1 MNRYPAL
8 GFYRGMMSF
17 LGWGIIILGIIA
29 AIGLS
34 SSDRFGGGYGRFS
47 WEVFIPILLI
57 SLVTGGGFLITSEL
71 IGVLVNIESRLI
83 EMRDMNRRREAGDR
97 AAAGVYMD
105 EPGASMQRSV
115 DVAENEA
122 ITDDSAFKRRAVET
136 LASKAAISVDEMA
149 GQRPATVWG
158 VVTADYLLLRTAPNV
173 NAPRVKKVILGEE
186 IKIVGIGQNFNWAL
200 IHDSDKKLYWART
213 NGIAVDEDI
222 TQLQVIK
229 A

>member
-8 GFYRGMMSF
+8 GFYQGAMSL
-17 LGWGIIILGIIA
+17 LGWGIIVLGIIA

-34 SSDRFGGGYGRFS
+34 SSDRFGGGYGSFS
-47 WEVFIPILLI
+47 WEVFIPIFLT

-97 AAAGVYMD
+97 AAAGIYTG
-105 EPGASMQRSV
+105 ESSATMQRSV
-115 DVAENEA
+115 DVAENET
-122 ITDDSAFKRRAVET
+122 ITDESAFQRRAAEV
-136 LASKAAISVDEMA
+136 LAGKAPISIEELA
-149 GQRPATVWG
+149 QQRPGSVWG
-158 VVTADYLLLRTAPNV
+158 VITADYLLLRTAPNV
-173 NAPRVKKVILGEE
+173 NAPRAKKVILGEE
-186 IKIVGIGQNFNWAL
+186 VKIMGLGQNFNWVL

-213 NGIAVDEDI
+213 SGIAVDDDI
-222 TQLQVIK
+222 AHLPVIK

>member
-8 GFYRGMMSF
+8 GFYQGAMSL
-17 LGWGIIILGIIA
+17 LGWGIIVLGIIA

-34 SSDRFGGGYGRFS
+34 SSNQFSGYGRFS
-47 WEVFIPILLI
+47 WEVFIPIFLT

-97 AAAGVYMD
+97 AAAGIYTG
-105 EPGASMQRSV
+105 ESSATMQRSV
-115 DVAENEA
+115 DVAENET
-122 ITDDSAFKRRAVET
+122 ITDESAFQRRAAEV
-136 LASKAAISVDEMA
+136 LAGKAPISIEELA
-149 GQRPATVWG
+149 QQRPGSVWG

-173 NAPRVKKVILGEE
+173 NAPRAKKVILGEE
-186 IKIVGIGQNFNWAL
+186 IKIMGLGQNFNWVL

-213 NGIAVDEDI
+213 SGIAVDDDI
-222 TQLQVIK
+222 AHLPVIK